1 MPAYLRDYPAGQQ
14 VEPVKVHHLDSR
26 REWMRHNIDVFNRDE
41 AEAQAESDRQAAAD
55 EQKHAYA
62 NRRREGTQ

>member
-1 MPAYLRDYPAGQQ
+1 M
-14 VEPVKVHHLDSR
+14 R
-26 REWMRHNIDVFNRDE
+26 RNIDVFHRDE

-55 EQKHAYA
+55 EQRHAYA